1 MCIRDRCMVAIVSE
15 ESKEN
20 VIQAFLDNGA
30 KAAYEI
36 NLTTPI

>member
-1 MCIRDRCMVAIVSE
+1 MVAIVSE

-20 VIQAFLDNGA
+20 VIQAFLNNGV

-36 NLTTPI
+36 NLITPV